1 MKLKK
6 NRHRNKR
13 VLIITEDQ
21 CVVFNAR
28 AKNAKKRSL
37 IGVDLFSFFSSFAN
51 NDVLILDLNS

>member
-28 AKNAKKRSL
+28 AKNAKKRLL
-37 IGVDLFSFFSSFAN
+37 IGVDLFSFFLPLASMMC
-51 NDVLILDLNS
+51 